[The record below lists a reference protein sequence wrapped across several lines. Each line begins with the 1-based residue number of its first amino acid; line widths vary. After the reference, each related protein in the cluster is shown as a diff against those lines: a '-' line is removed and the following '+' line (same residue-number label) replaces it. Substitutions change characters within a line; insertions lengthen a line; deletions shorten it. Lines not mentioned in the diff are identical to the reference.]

1 MRDCNWG
8 RILGITFPLGERPDS
23 HSLEFGV
30 DGNRV
35 GSLSCLAGSR
45 LERMPLDPPFQ
56 FPPVAAGDQ
65 VVLSASTYVAFERC
79 PEQAAGRMR
88 GTYGPE
94 SRPAFVGGLAHRI
107 FARHLKSGEIA
118 DADIALACREEIGG
132 SMNPKLA
139 ALGLKPSQLSAV
151 IEEVAGLYDRFKTL
165 RMEGFEGAEVALE
178 SEPADGVVLRGSVDA
193 VFADAGGVRL
203 VDWKT
208 GSLGDPDAQL
218 AFYTLLWA
226 IEKEEIP
233 ALIEAVSVKTG
244 ERSETVPSRTLVDD
258 TAARVARAIDA
269 FRSVWESGGSLDRI
283 AGPWC
288 RWCPLLDECSEGA
301 AAVDLLD
308 G

>member
-1 MRDCNWG
+1 MGACHAG
-8 RILGITFPLGERPDS
+8 QVLGSI
-23 HSLEFGV
+23 
-30 DGNRV
+30 
-35 GSLSCLAGSR
+35 
-45 LERMPLDPPFQ
+45 RMPLDPPFR
-56 FPPVAAGDQ
+56 FPPVSAGDQ

-88 GTYGPE
+88 GMYGPE

-107 FARHLKSGEIA
+107 FARHLTSGEIA
-118 DADIALACREEIGG
+118 DADIASVCRQEIGG

-165 RMEGFEGAEVALE
+165 RTEGFEGAEVALE
-178 SEPADGVVLRGSVDA
+178 SEPAEGVVLRGSVDA

-208 GSLGDPDAQL
+208 GALGDPDSQL

-226 IEKEEIP
+226 IEKDEIP

-258 TAARVARAIDA
+258 TAGRVALAVDA
-269 FRSVWESGGSLDRI
+269 LRSSWESGGSLDRV